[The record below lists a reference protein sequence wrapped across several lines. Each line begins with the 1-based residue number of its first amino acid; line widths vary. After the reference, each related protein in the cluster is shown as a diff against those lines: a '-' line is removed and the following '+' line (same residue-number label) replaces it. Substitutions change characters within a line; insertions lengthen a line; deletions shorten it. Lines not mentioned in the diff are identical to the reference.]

1 MWEIID
7 ILYNHNLLKS
17 YIRVDKVGECAL
29 SCLLLSKWNEFRCTW
44 ERVNWILGKKNEF
57 WKIFAY
63 VKSEHQ
69 IKNIYI
75 CKKLF

>member
-44 ERVNWILGKKNEF
+44 ERVNWILGKKK
-57 WKIFAY
+57 W
-63 VKSEHQ
+63 VL
-69 IKNIYI
+69 KNLCI
-75 CKKLF
+75 CEKWAPN